1 MNPLTKSKRADREEI
16 PSVIDWPKA
25 YKICLNRSLQNFV
38 MRFVETRT
46 SAGALG
52 NPKRFG
58 SCLHERNGVMN
69 SLTKSKRAERKEVSS
84 VINWLKAYKICLNI
98 SKQNFVRRYV
108 KTCTLAGALGN
119 PKRLSSCLHERNG
132 AMNSPAKSKRAERKE
147 VSSVID
153 WLKAYKICLNISKQN
168 FVRRYVKT
176 CTLAGAL
183 GNPKRLG
190 SCLHEPIIGS
200 SLMRTLLL
208 SFCAIFLLGINF
220 VHAQR
225 QPRKDISLNA
235 DWITIAD
242 EKNNNT
248 YDGFQEANYN
258 TLNWKKVNV
267 PHNWDQ
273 YEGYQR
279 KLHGNK
285 HGYAW
290 YRRTFRSN
298 EIKSGKRFFLY
309 FEGVG
314 SYATVWLN
322 GKKVGDH
329 AGGRTTFTL
338 DVTSAIKLN
347 NQENILA
354 VRADHPAN
362 IQDLPWVDG
371 GCSTERGFSEGSQPM
386 GIFRP
391 VHLIVTSDIR
401 IEPFGIHIWNDNK
414 ISAQSAI
421 LNLSITIKNYG
432 SKAKNITV
440 VNRLLDS
447 NGNQVKALKK
457 SLLVSVGKEIQI
469 DQQTDKII
477 HPKLWSLE
485 NPYRY
490 TLQTTITENG
500 KVLDELKTL
509 YGIRWISWPS
519 DSHRMDDQTIQKQFL
534 LNGKPVFINGIAEYE
549 HLIGQSH
556 AFSNEQIR
564 ARVMQIKA
572 AGFNAF
578 RDAHQPHNLL
588 YSDYWDKE
596 GILCWTQMAAHIWYD
611 TPEFRKNFKKLLT
624 DWVKERR
631 NSPAVVLWGLENE
644 STLPEDFAKEC
655 TELIRKLDPTASSQ
669 RKVTTCNGGKGTDW
683 DVPQNWTGTYGG
695 NPLTYGEDL
704 QRQVLVGEYGAWRT
718 IDLHATDA
726 NGKGYTENKMTDLME
741 TKVRLAESVKDKT
754 TGHFFWLYSSHDN
767 PGRVQG
773 GEGLRDLDRVG
784 PVNYKGMFT
793 PWEEPTD
800 VFYMFRANYAPKATA
815 PMVYIVSHTWPNRWH
830 KPGIKDSVVVYSN
843 CDEVEL
849 FNDIDGQSLGKQKRG
864 EIGTH
869 FQWNKPDIQYNVLYA
884 VGYVNGKAVAKDQM
898 VLQNLPQS
906 PNFNRLITDKRISV
920 PEQGYQYVYR
930 VNCGGGDYTDADG
943 SKWSADRNL
952 TSSSNFGSSSWT
964 ANFAGIPTFFAS
976 QRRTFQPIEGTK
988 DWKLFQTFRYG
999 RDQLKYHFP
1008 LPDGEYLVELYFIE
1022 PWLGIGGGLDAKA
1035 MRLFDVALNGRTA
1048 IKDLDIWR
1056 EAGSNALLKKT
1067 IKTTVKGGFLDIDFP
1082 EVKVGQ
1088 AVISAIAIASLNPNI
1103 QAAPAGKSLL
1113 SQIKNAE
1120 LCNWLDIGEEQ
1131 FKGENSTFTDLPSNL
1146 YGAEWLKALRGQ
1158 ESIEFTATDTVD
1170 TFIALN
1176 NNSSIPQGFED
1187 TKTLLN
1193 NSKDEVFN
1201 LYRKRLIPN
1210 ERIIF
1215 DSRTATVFVLPV
1227 SHLQPAYDLKTT
1239 ISYKA
1244 TDGILEGNEVVKAI
1258 LMDKERVLFNTAN
1271 QGSLTWK
1278 IGVGVADT
1286 YSLTIKYHNP
1296 LEQPLKGKLEFLSA
1310 DGTLMKTEMVEF
1322 APTKTGKWNY
1332 LSTNTG
1338 SMINAGSYK
1347 LRLIAIQAK
1356 GLAIDALDVQ

>member
-1 MNPLTKSKRADREEI
+1 MDNKIVIARRNDEAISFTKDLFK
-16 PSVIDWPKA
+16 V
-25 YKICLNRSLQNFV
+25 NF
-38 MRFVETRT
+38 
-46 SAGALG
+46 S
-52 NPKRFG
+52 
-58 SCLHERNGVMN
+58 
-69 SLTKSKRAERKEVSS
+69 
-84 VINWLKAYKICLNI
+84 NI
-98 SKQNFVRRYV
+98 FCRI
-108 KTCTLAGALGN
+108 
-119 PKRLSSCLHERNG
+119 H
-132 AMNSPAKSKRAERKE
+132 
-147 VSSVID
+147 
-153 WLKAYKICLNISKQN
+153 
-168 FVRRYVKT
+168 
-176 CTLAGAL
+176 
-183 GNPKRLG
+183 LG
-190 SCLHEPIIGS
+190 SCHHEPKRIQFKQ
-200 SLMRTLLL
+200 LFLLL
-208 SFCAIFLLGINF
+208 LFFIIYGANPLY
-220 VHAQR
+220 AQR
-225 QPRKDISLNA
+225 QTRKDILLNA
-235 DWITIAD
+235 NWLSIAD
-242 EKNNNT
+242 EKNKNAF
-248 YDGFQEANYN
+248 DGFQLVSYK

-290 YRRTFRSN
+290 YRKTFQTH
-298 EIKSGKRFFLY
+298 EIKVGKRFFLY

-322 GKKVGDH
+322 GKKVGYH

-338 DVTSAIKLN
+338 DVTAAIKLN

-354 VRADHPAN
+354 VRADQPAN

-391 VHLIVTSDIR
+391 VHLIVTNDIR
-401 IEPFGIHIWNDNK
+401 VEPFGIHIWNDNQ
-414 ISAQSAI
+414 ISEKAAI
-421 LNLSITIKNYG
+421 LNLSTTVKNY
-432 SKAKNITV
+432 SLKPKNISV
-440 VNRLLDS
+440 VNRLLDL
-447 NGNQVKALKK
+447 NGKQIKELTK
-457 SLLVSVGKEIQI
+457 SLVVPAGKEIQI

-477 HPKLWSLE
+477 SPKLWSLE
-485 NPYRY
+485 NPYLY
-490 TLQTTITENG
+490 TFQTAIIENG
-500 KVLDELKTL
+500 KLVDELKTP
-509 YGIRWISWPS
+509 YGIRWISWPIGK
-519 DSHRMDDQTIQKQFL
+519 QVNQKQFL

-556 AFSNEQIR
+556 AFSNEQISS
-564 ARVMQIKA
+564 RVRQIKA

-611 TPEFRKNFKKLLT
+611 TPEFRKNFKTLLT

-718 IDLHATDA
+718 IDLHDTDD

-754 TGHFFWLYSSHDN
+754 AGHFFWLYSSHDN

-784 PVNYKGMFT
+784 PINYKGMFT

-800 VFYMFRANYAPKATA
+800 VFYMFRANYAPKQTE
-815 PMVYIVSHTWPNRWH
+815 PMVYIVSHTWPNRWN

-849 FNDIDGQSLGKQKRG
+849 FNDVNGKSLGRRKRAA
-864 EIGTH
+864 IGTH
-869 FQWNKPDIQYNVLYA
+869 FQWNKPDIQFNVLYA

-898 VLQNLPQS
+898 VLQNLPKS
-906 PNFNRLITDKRISV
+906 PNFDTLIKDKKLTV
-920 PEQGYQYVYR
+920 PSQGYNYVYR
-930 VNCGGGDYTDADG
+930 VNCGGGDYTDANG
-943 SKWSADRNL
+943 NKWSADRNL
-952 TSSSNFGSSSWT
+952 SAPDNFGSTSWT
-964 ANFAGIPTFFAS
+964 ANFSGIPDFFAS
-976 QRRTFQPIEGTK
+976 QRRTFQLINGTK
-988 DWKLFQTFRYG
+988 DWKIFQTFRYG
-999 RDQLKYHFP
+999 RNQLKYHFP
-1008 LPDGEYLVELYFIE
+1008 LPDSEYLVELYFIE
-1022 PWLGIGGGLDAKA
+1022 PWLGIGGGFDAKA
-1035 MRLFDVALNGRTA
+1035 MRLFDVAFNGKTV
-1048 IKDLDIWR
+1048 IKDLDIWK
-1056 EAGSNALLKKT
+1056 EAGSNTLLKKT
-1067 IKTTVKGGFLDIDFP
+1067 IKASIKGGFLDINFP

-1088 AVISAIAIASLNPNI
+1088 AVISGIAIASLNQNI
-1103 QAAPAGKSLL
+1103 KPASASNSLL
-1113 SQIKNAE
+1113 TKIKNAE
-1120 LCNWLDIGEEQ
+1120 LNSWLDIGEEQ
-1131 FKGENSTFTDLPSNL
+1131 FKGEKSSFTHLPSNL
-1146 YGAEWLKALRGQ
+1146 YGAEWLKASRRQ
-1158 ESIEFTATDTVD
+1158 ESIEFTATDSVD

-1176 NNSSIPQGFED
+1176 KKSSIPQGFEN
-1187 TKTLLN
+1187 TKTTLS
-1193 NSKDEVFN
+1193 NSNDETFD

-1210 ERIIF
+1210 ESIIF
-1215 DSRTATVFVLPV
+1215 NSRVATVFVLPI

-1239 ISYKA
+1239 TTYKA
-1244 TDGILEGNEVVKAI
+1244 TDAILEGKDVVKAI
-1258 LMDKERVLFNTAN
+1258 LMDKQRVIFNATS
-1271 QGSLTWK
+1271 QGSLTWQLS
-1278 IGVGVADT
+1278 VGVADT

-1296 LEQPLKGKLEFLSA
+1296 SDQPLKAKLEFLSA
-1310 DGTLMKTEMVEF
+1310 DGISMKTEMVEF

-1338 SMINAGSYK
+1338 SMINAGTYK
-1347 LRLIAIQAK
+1347 LKLIATETK
-1356 GLAIDALDVQ
+1356 GLAVDALDVQ

>member
-1 MNPLTKSKRADREEI
+1 MNNKI
-16 PSVIDWPKA
+16 VIARRNDEA
-25 YKICLNRSLQNFV
+25 ISCNRYF
-38 MRFVETRT
+38 R
-46 SAGALG
+46 G
-52 NPKRFG
+52 
-58 SCLHERNGVMN
+58 
-69 SLTKSKRAERKEVSS
+69 
-84 VINWLKAYKICLNI
+84 
-98 SKQNFVRRYV
+98 
-108 KTCTLAGALGN
+108 
-119 PKRLSSCLHERNG
+119 
-132 AMNSPAKSKRAERKE
+132 
-147 VSSVID
+147 
-153 WLKAYKICLNISKQN
+153 
-168 FVRRYVKT
+168 
-176 CTLAGAL
+176 
-183 GNPKRLG
+183 LG
-190 SCLHEPIIGS
+190 SCLHEPKINMSKHFFI
-200 SLMRTLLL
+200 LLL
-208 SFCAIFLLGINF
+208 LALWSINF
-220 VHAQR
+220 AKAQIR
-225 QPRKDISLNA
+225 QDISLNTN
-235 DWITIAD
+235 WLTVAD
-242 EKNNNT
+242 EKNSSAFE
-248 YDGFQEANYN
+248 GFQAVAYQ
-258 TLNWKKVNV
+258 TKNWTKVNV

-290 YRRTFRSN
+290 YRKSFKTN
-298 EIKSGKRFFLY
+298 EVKLGKRFFLY

-322 GKKVGDH
+322 GKKVGYH

-338 DVTSAIKLN
+338 DVTAAIKLN

-391 VHLIVTSDIR
+391 VHLMVTNEVR

-414 ISAQSAI
+414 ISEKSAV
-421 LNLSITIKNYG
+421 LNLSTTIKNYG
-432 SKAKNITV
+432 TQTKNITV
-440 VNRLLDS
+440 VNRLLS
-447 NGNQVKALKK
+447 GEGKLVKVLKK
-457 SLLVSVGKEIQI
+457 IIVVPFGKEIQL
-469 DQQTDKII
+469 DQQTDPII
-477 HPKLWSLE
+477 NPKLWSLE

-490 TLQTTITENG
+490 TLQTTLIADG
-500 KVLDELKTL
+500 KIVDELKTP
-509 YGIRWISWPS
+509 YGIRWISWPIGE
-519 DSHRMDDQTIQKQFL
+519 QAGQKVFK

-564 ARVMQIKA
+564 SRVMQIKA

-588 YSDYWDKE
+588 YGDYWDKE

-611 TPEFRKNFKKLLT
+611 TPAFKKNFKALLT

-695 NPLTYGEDL
+695 NPLAYGEDL

-718 IDLHATDA
+718 IDLHDTDA

-741 TKVRLAESVKDKT
+741 TKVRLAEVAKDKT
-754 TGHFFWLYSSHDN
+754 AGHFFWLYSSHDN

-800 VFYMFRANYAPKATA
+800 VFYMFRANYAPKTTE
-815 PMVYIVSHTWPNRWH
+815 PMVYIVSHTWPNRWV
-830 KPGIKDSVVVYSN
+830 KPGIKDSVVVYAN

-849 FNDIDGQSLGKQKRG
+849 FNDINGQSLGRRKRG
-864 EIGTH
+864 AIGTH
-869 FQWNKPDIQYNVLYA
+869 FQWNKPNIQYNVLYA
-884 VGYVNGKAVAKDQM
+884 VGYVAGKAVAWDKI

-906 PNFNRLITDKRISV
+906 PNFKALINDK
-920 PEQGYQYVYR
+920 QLTLAAKGYNYVYR
-930 VNCGGGDYTDADG
+930 VNCGGGDYIDTHG
-943 SKWSADRNL
+943 NRWLADRNL
-952 TSSSNFGSSSWT
+952 SSSDTFGSTSWT
-964 ANFAGIPTFFAS
+964 AAFPGVPTFFAS

-988 DWKLFQTFRYG
+988 DWKLFQSFRYG
-999 RDQLKYHFP
+999 RNQLQYHFP
-1008 LPDGEYLVELYFIE
+1008 LPNGEYLVELYFIE
-1022 PWLGIGGGLDAKA
+1022 PWLGIGGGFNAKA
-1035 MRLFDVALNGRTA
+1035 MRLFDVAFNGQTA
-1048 IKDLDIWR
+1048 IKDLDIWN
-1056 EAGSNALLKKT
+1056 EAGSNTLLKKT
-1067 IKTTVKGGFLDIDFP
+1067 VKATVKAGFLNIDFP
-1082 EVKVGQ
+1082 EVKAGQ
-1088 AVISAIAIASLNPNI
+1088 AVISAIAIASLKQNI
-1103 QAAPAGKSLL
+1103 KAAPASKSLL
-1113 SQIKNAE
+1113 TNIKNAE
-1120 LCNWLDIGEEQ
+1120 LHNWLDIGEEQ

-1146 YGAEWLKALRGQ
+1146 YGAEWLKASRGQ
-1158 ESIEFTATDTVD
+1158 EGIEFTSTDSVD
-1170 TFIALN
+1170 AFIALN

-1187 TKTLLN
+1187 TKTTLS
-1193 NSKDEVFN
+1193 NSKEETFSV
-1201 LYRKRLIPN
+1201 YRKRLVPN
-1210 ERIIF
+1210 ERMIF
-1215 DSRTATVFVLPV
+1215 DGRAATVFVLPIT
-1227 SHLQPAYDLKTT
+1227 HLQPAYDLKTT
-1239 ISYKA
+1239 TTYKA
-1244 TDGILEGNEVVKAI
+1244 TDGILAGKGIIKAD
-1258 LMDKERVLFNTAN
+1258 LMDKQRVVFTSSEE
-1271 QGSLTWK
+1271 GILTWT

-1296 LEQPLKGKLEFLSA
+1296 SEKSMQGKLEFLSA
-1310 DGTLMKTEMVEF
+1310 DGTLMKTETVEF
-1322 APTKTGKWNY
+1322 APTKAGKWNY

-1347 LRLIAIQAK
+1347 LRLIATETK

>member
-1 MNPLTKSKRADREEI
+1 MNPLTKSKKTEWEKI
-16 PSVIDWPKA
+16 SSVLK
-25 YKICLNRSLQNFV
+25 YSSVNTSEVCRRTTLQNFG
-38 MRFVETRT
+38 RIYP
-46 SAGALG
+46 L
-52 NPKRFG
+52 
-58 SCLHERNGVMN
+58 
-69 SLTKSKRAERKEVSS
+69 
-84 VINWLKAYKICLNI
+84 
-98 SKQNFVRRYV
+98 
-108 KTCTLAGALGN
+108 
-119 PKRLSSCLHERNG
+119 
-132 AMNSPAKSKRAERKE
+132 
-147 VSSVID
+147 
-153 WLKAYKICLNISKQN
+153 
-168 FVRRYVKT
+168 
-176 CTLAGAL
+176 
-183 GNPKRLG
+183 
-190 SCLHEPIIGS
+190 
-200 SLMRTLLL
+200 
-208 SFCAIFLLGINF
+208 FLLILLCF
-220 VHAQR
+220 YLPLKVSAQI
-225 QPRKDISLNA
+225 RKDISLNA

-242 EKNNNT
+242 EKSSNT

-258 TLNWKKVNV
+258 TINWKKVNV

-290 YRRTFRSN
+290 YRRAFKSN
-298 EIKSGKRFFLY
+298 EVKSGKRFFLY

-391 VHLIVTSDIR
+391 VHLIVTNDIR
-401 IEPFGIHIWNDNK
+401 IQPFGIHIWNDNK
-414 ISAQSAI
+414 ISNASAV
-421 LNLSITIKNYG
+421 LNLSSTIKNYG
-432 SKAKNITV
+432 LKAKTIML

-447 NGNQVKALKK
+447 NGKQIKELKK
-457 SLLVSVGKEIQI
+457 MLVVPVGKEIQM

-490 TLQTTITENG
+490 TLQTTIMENG
-500 KVLDELKTL
+500 KVVDEVKTP
-509 YGIRWISWPS
+509 YGIRWISWPIG
-519 DSHRMDDQTIQKQFL
+519 DPVNQKQFL

-695 NPLTYGEDL
+695 DPLTYGEDL

-718 IDLHATDA
+718 IDLHTTDA

-754 TGHFFWLYSSHDN
+754 AGHFFWLYSSHDN

-884 VGYVNGKAVAKDQM
+884 VGYVNGKGVAKDKM

-906 PNFNRLITDKRISV
+906 PNFNSLITDKKITV
-920 PEQGYQYVYR
+920 PAQGYQYVYR

-952 TSSSNFGSSSWT
+952 TSSNNFGSTSWT
-964 ANFAGIPTFFAS
+964 ANFKGVPAFFAS

-1008 LPDGEYLVELYFIE
+1008 LPDGAYLVELYFIE

-1035 MRLFDVALNGRTA
+1035 MRLFDVALNGKTA
-1048 IKDLDIWR
+1048 IKDLDIWK
-1056 EAGSNALLKKT
+1056 EAGSNTLLKKT
-1067 IKTTVKGGFLDIDFP
+1067 IKTTVKGGFLDINFP

-1088 AVISAIAIASLNPNI
+1088 AVISAIAIASLSPNI
-1103 QAAPAGKSLL
+1103 KAAPASKSLL
-1113 SQIKNAE
+1113 AKIKNAE

-1131 FKGENSTFTDLPSNL
+1131 FKGENSTFTDLPPNL
-1146 YGAEWLKALRGQ
+1146 YGAEWLKASRGQ

-1170 TFIALN
+1170 IFIALN

-1193 NSKDEVFN
+1193 NSKDEIFN

-1239 ISYKA
+1239 TSYKA
-1244 TDGILEGNEVVKAI
+1244 TDGILEGKEVIKAI

-1271 QGSLTWK
+1271 QGSLTWQ
-1278 IGVGVADT
+1278 ISVGVADT

-1347 LRLIAIQAK
+1347 LRLIAIEAK

>member
-1 MNPLTKSKRADREEI
+1 MN
-16 PSVIDWPKA
+16 
-25 YKICLNRSLQNFV
+25 Q
-38 MRFVETRT
+38 
-46 SAGALG
+46 
-52 NPKRFG
+52 
-58 SCLHERNGVMN
+58 
-69 SLTKSKRAERKEVSS
+69 LTKSKRAEREKISS
-84 VINWLKAYKICLNI
+84 VINWFMTSEVCQRKATLNFGRNYPLFLLILFCSYLPLK
-98 SKQNFVRRYV
+98 
-108 KTCTLAGALGN
+108 
-119 PKRLSSCLHERNG
+119 
-132 AMNSPAKSKRAERKE
+132 
-147 VSSVID
+147 VSS
-153 WLKAYKICLNISKQN
+153 Q
-168 FVRRYVKT
+168 T
-176 CTLAGAL
+176 
-183 GNPKRLG
+183 
-190 SCLHEPIIGS
+190 
-200 SLMRTLLL
+200 
-208 SFCAIFLLGINF
+208 
-220 VHAQR
+220 
-225 QPRKDISLNA
+225 RKDILLNSN
-235 DWITIAD
+235 WLSIAD
-242 EKNNNT
+242 EKNSNT
-248 YDGFQEANYN
+248 FDGFQLANYK

-290 YRRTFRSN
+290 YRKTFKTN
-298 EIKSGKRFFLY
+298 ENMSGKRFFLY

-314 SYATVWLN
+314 SYATIWLN
-322 GKKVGDH
+322 GKKMGYH

-347 NQENILA
+347 NQENVLA

-391 VHLIVTSDIR
+391 VHLIVTNEVR
-401 IEPFGIHIWNDNK
+401 VEPFGIHIWNDNK
-414 ISAQSAI
+414 ISAQAAV
-421 LNLSITIKNYG
+421 LNLSTTVKNYSLTPKNVSIISRLIDASG
-432 SKAKNITV
+432 KQVKELKKNITV
-440 VNRLLDS
+440 P
-447 NGNQVKALKK
+447 G
-457 SLLVSVGKEIQI
+457 GKEIQI

-477 HPKLWSLE
+477 NPKLWSLE

-490 TLQTTITENG
+490 TLQTTIMENG
-500 KVLDELKTL
+500 KTVDELKTP
-509 YGIRWISWPS
+509 YGIRWISWPIGE
-519 DSHRMDDQTIQKQFL
+519 QANQKQFL

-556 AFSNEQIR
+556 AFSKEQISS
-564 ARVMQIKA
+564 RVRQIKA

-611 TPEFRKNFKKLLT
+611 TPEFRKNFKALLT

-718 IDLHATDA
+718 IDLHTPDA

-754 TGHFFWLYSSHDN
+754 AGHFFWLYSSHDN

-773 GEGLRDLDRVG
+773 GEGLRDLDRIG

-800 VFYMFRANYAPKATA
+800 VFYMFRANYAPKQTE
-815 PMVYIVSHTWPNRWH
+815 PMVYIVSHTWPNRWTE
-830 KPGIKDSVVVYSN
+830 PGIKDSIVVYSN

-849 FNDIDGQSLGKQKRG
+849 FNDVNGQSLGRMNRG
-864 EIGTH
+864 TIGTH
-869 FQWNKPDIQYNVLYA
+869 FQWNKPNIQYNVLSA
-884 VGYVNGKAVAKDQM
+884 VGYVNGKAVVRDQI
-898 VLQNLPQS
+898 VLQNLPKS
-906 PNFNRLITDKRISV
+906 PNFDNLIKNKQLTTPLKNYS
-920 PEQGYQYVYR
+920 YVYR
-930 VNCGGGDYTDADG
+930 VNCGGGDYTDVNG
-943 SKWSADRNL
+943 IEWSADRTL
-952 TSSSNFGSSSWT
+952 TSLRNFGSTSWAKDFT
-964 ANFAGIPTFFAS
+964 GVPAFFAS

-1022 PWLGIGGGLDAKA
+1022 PWLGIGGGFNAKT
-1035 MRLFDVALNGRTA
+1035 MRLFDVAFNDKTV
-1048 IKDLDIWR
+1048 IKDLDIWSQ
-1056 EAGSNALLKKT
+1056 AGSNTLLKKT
-1067 IKTTVKGGFLDIDFP
+1067 IKTTVKGGFLDINFP

-1088 AVISAIAIASLNPNI
+1088 AVISAIAIASLKQNI
-1103 QAAPAGKSLL
+1103 QPAPSSKSLL
-1113 SQIKNAE
+1113 TKIKNAE
-1120 LCNWLDIGEEQ
+1120 LHNWLDIGEEQ
-1131 FKGENSTFTDLPSNL
+1131 FKGENSTFTNLPSNL

-1158 ESIEFTATDTVD
+1158 ERIEFTATDTVD

-1176 NNSSIPQGFED
+1176 NNSSVPQGFED
-1187 TKTLLN
+1187 TKTALS
-1193 NSKDEVFN
+1193 NSKDESFN
-1201 LYRKRLIPN
+1201 LYRKRLSPN

-1215 DSRTATVFVLPV
+1215 DDKIAAVFVLPV
-1227 SHLQPAYDLKTT
+1227 THLQPAYDLKTT
-1239 ISYKA
+1239 NTHKA
-1244 TDGILEGNEVVKAI
+1244 TDGILAGKEVVKAI
-1258 LMDKERVLFNTAN
+1258 LMDKQRVIFNAAN
-1271 QGSLTWK
+1271 QGSLTWQLS
-1278 IGVGVADT
+1278 VGVADT

-1296 LEQPLKGKLEFLSA
+1296 SAQLLKGKLEFSSA
-1310 DGTLMKTEMVEF
+1310 DGTLMKTENVEF
-1322 APTKTGKWNY
+1322 APTKAGKWNY

-1338 SMINAGSYK
+1338 SMINAGTYK
-1347 LRLIAIQAK
+1347 LKLIATEAK
-1356 GLAIDALDVQ
+1356 GLAVDALDVQ

>member
-1 MNPLTKSKRADREEI
+1 MNPFTKSKRTEREKI
-16 PSVIDWPKA
+16 SSVLK
-25 YKICLNRSLQNFV
+25 YSSVNSSEVCRRTTLQNFG
-38 MRFVETRT
+38 RIYP
-46 SAGALG
+46 L
-52 NPKRFG
+52 
-58 SCLHERNGVMN
+58 
-69 SLTKSKRAERKEVSS
+69 
-84 VINWLKAYKICLNI
+84 
-98 SKQNFVRRYV
+98 
-108 KTCTLAGALGN
+108 
-119 PKRLSSCLHERNG
+119 
-132 AMNSPAKSKRAERKE
+132 
-147 VSSVID
+147 
-153 WLKAYKICLNISKQN
+153 
-168 FVRRYVKT
+168 
-176 CTLAGAL
+176 
-183 GNPKRLG
+183 
-190 SCLHEPIIGS
+190 
-200 SLMRTLLL
+200 
-208 SFCAIFLLGINF
+208 FLLILLCF
-220 VHAQR
+220 YLPLKVSAQI
-225 QPRKDISLNA
+225 RKDISLNA

-242 EKNNNT
+242 EKSSNT

-258 TLNWKKVNV
+258 TINWKKVNV

-290 YRRTFRSN
+290 YRRTFKSN
-298 EIKSGKRFFLY
+298 EVKSGKRFFLY

-391 VHLIVTSDIR
+391 VHLIVTNDIR
-401 IEPFGIHIWNDNK
+401 IQPFGIHIWNDNK
-414 ISAQSAI
+414 ISNASAV
-421 LNLSITIKNYG
+421 LNLSSTIKNYG
-432 SKAKNITV
+432 LKAKTIML

-447 NGNQVKALKK
+447 NGKQIKELKK
-457 SLLVSVGKEIQI
+457 MLVVPVGKEIQM

-500 KVLDELKTL
+500 KVVDEVKTP
-509 YGIRWISWPS
+509 YGIRWISWPIG
-519 DSHRMDDQTIQKQFL
+519 DQVNQKQFL

-669 RKVTTCNGGKGTDW
+669 RKVTTCNGGKGIDW

-718 IDLHATDA
+718 IDLHTTDA

-754 TGHFFWLYSSHDN
+754 AGHFFWLYSSHDN

-815 PMVYIVSHTWPNRWH
+815 PMVYIVSHTWPNRWN
-830 KPGIKDSVVVYSN
+830 KPGIKDSIVVYSN

-849 FNDIDGQSLGKQKRG
+849 FNDINAQSLGKQKRG

-869 FQWNKPDIQYNVLYA
+869 FQWNKPNIQYNVLYA
-884 VGYVNGKAVAKDQM
+884 VGYVNGKPVAKDKM
-898 VLQNLPQS
+898 VLQNLSQS
-906 PNFNRLITDKRISV
+906 PNFNSLIKDKKITV
-920 PEQGYQYVYR
+920 PAQGYQYVYR

-952 TSSSNFGSSSWT
+952 TSSNNFGSSSWT

-1022 PWLGIGGGLDAKA
+1022 PWLGIGGLDAKA
-1035 MRLFDVALNGRTA
+1035 MRLFDVALNGKTA
-1048 IKDLDIWR
+1048 IKDLDIWK
-1056 EAGSNALLKKT
+1056 EAGSNTLLKKT
-1067 IKTTVKGGFLDIDFP
+1067 IKTTVKGGFLDINFP

-1088 AVISAIAIASLNPNI
+1088 AVISAIAIASLSPNI
-1103 QAAPAGKSLL
+1103 KAAPASKSLL
-1113 SQIKNAE
+1113 AKIKNAE

-1146 YGAEWLKALRGQ
+1146 YGAEWLKASRGQ
-1158 ESIEFTATDTVD
+1158 ESIEFAATDTVD

-1193 NSKDEVFN
+1193 NSKDEIFN

-1227 SHLQPAYDLKTT
+1227 THLQPAYDLKTT
-1239 ISYKA
+1239 TSYKA
-1244 TDGILEGNEVVKAI
+1244 TDGVLEGKEVIKAM
-1258 LMDKERVLFNTAN
+1258 LMDKERVVFNTAN
-1271 QGSLTWK
+1271 QGSLTWQ
-1278 IGVGVADT
+1278 ISLGVADT

-1296 LEQPLKGKLEFLSA
+1296 LEQPLKGKLEFLST

-1347 LRLIAIQAK
+1347 LRLIAIETK

>member
-1 MNPLTKSKRADREEI
+1 MNNEI
-16 PSVIDWPKA
+16 VIARKKDEAISFARDLLKVNSVKLF
-25 YKICLNRSLQNFV
+25 CHVN
-38 MRFVETRT
+38 
-46 SAGALG
+46 
-52 NPKRFG
+52 
-58 SCLHERNGVMN
+58 
-69 SLTKSKRAERKEVSS
+69 
-84 VINWLKAYKICLNI
+84 
-98 SKQNFVRRYV
+98 
-108 KTCTLAGALGN
+108 
-119 PKRLSSCLHERNG
+119 
-132 AMNSPAKSKRAERKE
+132 
-147 VSSVID
+147 
-153 WLKAYKICLNISKQN
+153 
-168 FVRRYVKT
+168 
-176 CTLAGAL
+176 
-183 GNPKRLG
+183 LG
-190 SCLHEPIIGS
+190 SCLHEPKKIKFKRFFLLVLFFFSLNGAS
-200 SLMRTLLL
+200 SLY
-208 SFCAIFLLGINF
+208 
-220 VHAQR
+220 AQN
-225 QPRKDISLNA
+225 QIRKDILLNSN
-235 DWITIAD
+235 WLTIAD

-248 YDGFQEANYN
+248 YDGFQQPNYK
-258 TLNWKKVNV
+258 TTDWKKVNV

-290 YRRTFRSN
+290 YRRTFKSN
-298 EIKSGKRFFLY
+298 EIKQGKRFFLY

-314 SYATVWLN
+314 SYATIWLN
-322 GKKVGDH
+322 GKKVGYH

-338 DVTSAIKLN
+338 DITSAIKLN
-347 NQENILA
+347 NQENVLA

-362 IQDLPWVDG
+362 IHDLPWVDG

-391 VHLIVTSDIR
+391 VHLIVTNDVR
-401 IEPFGIHIWNDNK
+401 VEPFGVHIWNDNK
-414 ISAQSAI
+414 ISDKSAV
-421 LNLSITIKNYG
+421 LNLSTTVKNYG
-432 SKAKNITV
+432 LKPKNVSII
-440 VNRLLDS
+440 NRLLDQ
-447 NGNQVKALKK
+447 NEKLVKVLSKIIT
-457 SLLVSVGKEIQI
+457 VPVGKEVQI

-477 HPKLWSLE
+477 NPKLWSLE
-485 NPYRY
+485 NPYLY
-490 TLQTTITENG
+490 TLRTTIVESG
-500 KVLDELKTL
+500 KVVDELKTH
-509 YGIRWISWPS
+509 YGIRWISWPIGE
-519 DSHRMDDQTIQKQFL
+519 QANQKQFL

-556 AFSNEQIR
+556 AFSNEQISS
-564 ARVMQIKA
+564 RVRQIKA

-611 TPEFRKNFKKLLT
+611 TPEFRRNFKSLLT

-704 QRQVLVGEYGAWRT
+704 ERQVLVGEYGAWRT
-718 IDLHATDA
+718 IDLHNTDA

-754 TGHFFWLYSSHDN
+754 AGHFFWLYSSHDN

-800 VFYMFRANYAPKATA
+800 VFYMFRANYAPKQTE
-815 PMVYIVSHTWPNRWH
+815 PMVYIVSHTWPNRWT

-849 FNDIDGQSLGKQKRG
+849 FNDVNGQSLGRRKRG
-864 EIGTH
+864 VTGTH

-898 VLQNLPQS
+898 ALQNLPKS
-906 PNFNRLITDKRISV
+906 PNFQKLITDKKLTVAARDYKYI
-920 PEQGYQYVYR
+920 YR
-930 VNCGGGDYTDADG
+930 LNCGGGDYTDANG
-943 SKWSADRNL
+943 NTWFADRNL
-952 TSSSNFGSSSWT
+952 TSQKSFGSTSWT
-964 ANFAGIPTFFAS
+964 ANFTGIPAFFAS
-976 QRRTFQPIEGTK
+976 QRRTFQPINGTS

-1008 LPDGEYLVELYFIE
+1008 LPDGEYLVELYFVE
-1022 PWLGIGGGLDAKA
+1022 PWLGIGGGLDAKT
-1035 MRLFDVALNGRTA
+1035 MRLFDVAFNDKTV
-1048 IKDLDIWR
+1048 IKDLDIWK
-1056 EAGSNALLKKT
+1056 EAGSNTLLKKT
-1067 IKTTVKGGFLDIDFP
+1067 IKTTVKGGYLDINFP

-1088 AVISAIAIASLNPNI
+1088 ALISAMAIASLNPNI
-1103 QAAPAGKSLL
+1103 RATVPSNSLL
-1113 SQIKNAE
+1113 TKIKNAE
-1120 LCNWLDIGEEQ
+1120 LNSWLDIGDEQ
-1131 FKGENSTFTDLPSNL
+1131 FKDEKSTFTNLPSNL
-1146 YGAEWLKALRGQ
+1146 YGAEWLKASRGQ

-1170 TFIALN
+1170 AFLALN
-1176 NNSSIPQGFED
+1176 INSSIPAGFED
-1187 TKTLLN
+1187 SKTSVT
-1193 NSKDEVFN
+1193 NSKDETLN
-1201 LYRKRLIPN
+1201 LYRKRLNPAK
-1210 ERIIF
+1210 RIIF
-1215 DSRTATVFVLPV
+1215 DSRTASVFVLPV
-1227 SHLQPAYDLKTT
+1227 THLQPAYDLKTT
-1239 ISYKA
+1239 TTYKA
-1244 TDGILEGNEVVKAI
+1244 TDGILVGKDVTKSM
-1258 LMDKERVLFNTAN
+1258 LMDKERIVFNAADH
-1271 QGSLTWK
+1271 GSLTWK
-1278 IGVGVADT
+1278 ISVGVADT

-1296 LEQPLKGKLEFLSA
+1296 TAQILKGKLEFLSA
-1310 DGTLMKTEMVEF
+1310 DGTLMKTELVEF

-1338 SMINAGSYK
+1338 SMINAGSYN
-1347 LRLIAIQAK
+1347 LRLTAVESK